1 MNVQL
6 PTEAY
11 QFIEG
16 LVASGQY
23 ASVNDA
29 VADGVQLLMSR
40 QQLRFEIQ
48 QGISDLN
55 AGIGIEGSQVF
66 KELRLRAERHEK
78 QQA

>member
-29 VADGVQLLMSR
+29 VADGVQLLMGR

-48 QGISDLN
+48 QGISELN